1 MISKAQWISYS
12 STLLFVLL
20 WSSGAIFSR
29 WGLDHSTAFAILTM
43 RFAIALIFLI
53 FLGLLFRRNRHCLP
67 VHGTRKQIAGTGV
80 LLIGGYSI
88 CYFFALD
95 NGITPGVLATVMGI
109 QPIITL
115 LVIERRFSIVR
126 LAGLLLAL
134 LGLILVV
141 YQSLV
146 LSRFSFAGITFALA
160 ALVCMS
166 FGAILQKRIH
176 QAPSA
181 VLPLQYSV
189 SLLLCLLFVPFQPFE
204 FQLVPGF
211 IISLLWLG
219 LVISVVAQLLL
230 YRLIQRGNLVN
241 VTSLFYLVPGV
252 TAIMDYLF
260 LGNSLPAL
268 SLLGMAAIL
277 SGLVLVFRT
286 KKISLSTQ

>member
-1 MISKAQWISYS
+1 MISKALWVSYG

-29 WGLDHSTAFAILTM
+29 WGLDHSTAFAILSM
-43 RFAIALIFLI
+43 RFAVALIFLI
-53 FLGLLFRRNRHCLP
+53 FLGLLFGRKGHFLP
-67 VHGTRKQIAGTGV
+67 EQGTRKQVASTGI

-115 LVIERRFSIVR
+115 LVIERRFSAVR

-146 LSRFSFAGITFALA
+146 LSRFSLAGITFALA
-160 ALVCMS
+160 ALACMS
-166 FGAILQKRIH
+166 IGAILQKRIH
-176 QAPSA
+176 QAPSV
-181 VLPLQYSV
+181 VLPLQYGV
-189 SLLLCLLFVPFQPFE
+189 SLLLCLLFIPFQPFE

-230 YRLIQRGNLVN
+230 YRLIRAGNLVN
-241 VTSLFYLVPGV
+241 VTSLFYLVPGG
-252 TAIMDYLF
+252 TAVMDYLF
-260 LGNSLPAL
+260 LGNSLSTL
-268 SLLGMAAIL
+268 SLLGMVAIL
-277 SGLVLVFRT
+277 LGLFLVFRT
-286 KKISLSTQ
+286 KKISLSTE

>member
-1 MISKAQWISYS
+1 MISKALWVSYG

-29 WGLDHSTAFAILTM
+29 WGLDHSTAFAILSM
-43 RFAIALIFLI
+43 RFAVALIFLI
-53 FLGLLFRRNRHCLP
+53 FLGLLFGRKGHFLP
-67 VHGTRKQIAGTGV
+67 EQGTRKQVASTGI

-115 LVIERRFSIVR
+115 LVIERRFSAVR

-146 LSRFSFAGITFALA
+146 LSRFSLAGITFALA
-160 ALVCMS
+160 ALACMS
-166 FGAILQKRIH
+166 IGAILQKRIH
-176 QAPSA
+176 QAPSV
-181 VLPLQYSV
+181 VLPLQYGV
-189 SLLLCLLFVPFQPFE
+189 SLLLCLLFIPFQPFE

-230 YRLIQRGNLVN
+230 YRLIRAGNLVN

-252 TAIMDYLF
+252 TAVMDYLF
-260 LGNSLPAL
+260 LGNSLSTL
-268 SLLGMAAIL
+268 SLLGMVAIL
-277 SGLVLVFRT
+277 LGLFLVFRT
-286 KKISLSTQ
+286 KKISLSTE